1 MSLREELD
9 SVLRRPTPVAEAR
22 ESKKKRLTE
31 EGESSVIDQLRKIV
45 AEKQWAKING
55 VMVDLFSASAALQVY
70 DALNDQ
76 NKAHMAKLPI
86 KKMMPLVYKMLAR
99 KVGA

>member
-1 MSLREELD
+1 MSLREDLQLVLD
-9 SVLRRPTPVAEAR
+9 RPAPAAEACKP
-22 ESKKKRLTE
+22 KKKKKLKE
-31 EGESSVIDQLRKIV
+31 ESESVIDQLRKIV
-45 AEKQWAKING
+45 ADQQWAKING
-55 VMVDLFSASAALQVY
+55 VMVDLFSANAALQVY

-86 KKMMPLVYKMLAR
+86 KKMMPLVYKMMAR